1 MMTLTL
7 MKPRPIVLA
16 LMFLAGLGYLLG
28 APATNG
34 TGLVMDVAATV
45 AVFALYLLLF
55 VPLQIDKGV
64 SEWLKNI
71 SALALLVLITAAFFR
86 WAAADWGRLGHLFF
100 NVEVM
105 SRPGVM
111 MRMLSGLWI
120 AVQVFLFSLVLA
132 TLLGMFMAIVRSIVN
147 DKLLNFF
154 IDVYVDVFRAVP
166 PIVLLLVTYSA
177 LPYSGIVLSPFA
189 TGVVALT
196 LIEGAYLTEVF
207 RSGIE
212 AINRNQVLSA
222 RSIGLSAWK
231 AMRLV
236 VLPQSVRII
245 LPDYSNRLIGLMKRT
260 AETSVIAIAE
270 ILKVAQDL
278 QSQFVNATPL
288 IVGALLYMV
297 VLFPMTRIVSR
308 LEKARPRN

>member
-1 MMTLTL
+1 MTHALI
-7 MKPRPIVLA
+7 KPRPIPLV
-16 LMFLAGLGYLLG
+16 LMFFVGLGYLLA
-28 APATNG
+28 APATTG
-34 TGLVMDVAATV
+34 TDVVMDVAMTV
-45 AVFALYLLLF
+45 TVFVLFLFLF
-55 VPLQIDKGV
+55 VPMQIDKGI
-64 SEWLKNI
+64 SDWLKNI
-71 SALALLVLITAAFFR
+71 SALALLVLMIVTFFR
-86 WAAADWGRLGHLFF
+86 WADADWGRLHYLFF

-132 TLLGMFMAIVRSIVN
+132 TLLGMFMAIVRSIVR
-147 DKLLNFF
+147 DALLNFF
-154 IDVYVDVFRAVP
+154 IDMYVDVFRSIP

-196 LIEGAYLTEVF
+196 LIEAAYLTEVF

-222 RSIGLSAWK
+222 RSIGLSAWQ

-236 VLPQSVRII
+236 VLPQSVRIV

-270 ILKVAQDL
+270 ILKVSQDL
-278 QSQFVNATPL
+278 QSQFVNATPMV
-288 IVGALLYMV
+288 VGALLYLV

-308 LEKARPRN
+308 LEKTRPRT

>member
-1 MMTLTL
+1 MTYSLT
-7 MKPRPIVLA
+7 KSRPIPLA
-16 LMFLAGLGYLLG
+16 LMFLVGLVYLLA
-28 APATNG
+28 APATAG
-34 TGLVMDVAATV
+34 AGVVFDVLATV
-45 AVFALYLLLF
+45 TVFALFLFLF
-55 VPLQIDKGV
+55 VPVQMDNGVPLWLQ
-64 SEWLKNI
+64 NI
-71 SALALLVLITAAFFR
+71 SALALLVLLTAAFFR
-86 WAAADWGRLGHLFF
+86 WADGDWGRLGYLFF

-105 SRPGVM
+105 SRPGAM
-111 MRMLSGLWI
+111 SRMLSGLWI
-120 AVQVFLFSLVLA
+120 AIQVFLFSLVLA

-147 DKLLNFF
+147 EALLNFF
-154 IDVYVDVFRAVP
+154 IDRYVDIFRAVP

-196 LIEGAYLTEVF
+196 LIEAAYLTEVF

-212 AINRNQVLSA
+212 AIHRNQVQSA
-222 RSIGLSAWK
+222 RSIGLTAWQ

-236 VLPQSVRII
+236 VLPQSVRIV
-245 LPDYSNRLIGLMKRT
+245 LPDYSNRMIGLMKRT

-288 IVGALLYMV
+288 VVGALLYMV

-308 LEKARPRN
+308 IEKSRSRT

>member
-1 MMTLTL
+1 MTHALI
-7 MKPRPIVLA
+7 KPRPIPLV
-16 LMFLAGLGYLLG
+16 LMFFASLGYLLA
-28 APATNG
+28 APATTG
-34 TGLVMDVAATV
+34 TDVVMDVVMTV
-45 AVFALYLLLF
+45 TVFVLFLFLF
-55 VPLQIDKGV
+55 VPMQIDKGI
-64 SEWLKNI
+64 SDWLKNI
-71 SALALLVLITAAFFR
+71 SALALLVLMIVTFFR
-86 WAAADWGRLGHLFF
+86 WADADWGRLRYLFF

-132 TLLGMFMAIVRSIVN
+132 TLLGMFMAIVRSIVR
-147 DKLLNFF
+147 DALLNFF
-154 IDVYVDVFRAVP
+154 IDMYVDVFRSIP

-177 LPYSGIVLSPFA
+177 LPYSGIILSPFA

-196 LIEGAYLTEVF
+196 LIEAAYLTEVF

-222 RSIGLSAWK
+222 RSIGLSAWQ

-236 VLPQSVRII
+236 VLPQSVRIV

-270 ILKVAQDL
+270 ILKVSQDL
-278 QSQFVNATPL
+278 QSQFVNATPMV
-288 IVGALLYMV
+288 VGALLYLV

-308 LEKARPRN
+308 LEKTRPRT

>member
-1 MMTLTL
+1 MMRVLI
-7 MKPRPIVLA
+7 KAGPIPLVLIFFA
-16 LMFLAGLGYLLG
+16 SLGYLLA
-28 APATNG
+28 APATIG
-34 TGLVMDVAATV
+34 VAFDIAATG
-45 AVFALYLLLF
+45 AVFAIFLF
-55 VPLQIDKGV
+55 LFIPLQMDKGAPL
-64 SEWLKNI
+64 WMKTI
-71 SALALLVLITAAFFR
+71 SALALLVLVAAAFFR
-86 WAAADWGRLGHLFF
+86 WADADWGRIGYLFF

-105 SRPGVM
+105 SRPGAMV
-111 MRMLSGLWI
+111 RMLSGLWI

-132 TLLGMFMAIVRSIVN
+132 TLLGMFMAIVRSILN
-147 DKLLNFF
+147 DALLNFF
-154 IDVYVDVFRAVP
+154 IDTYVDVFRAVP
-166 PIVLLLVTYSA
+166 PIVMLLVTYSA

-189 TGVVALT
+189 TGVVVLT

-207 RSGIE
+207 RAGIE
-212 AINRNQVLSA
+212 AIHRNQVISA
-222 RSIGLSAWK
+222 RSIGLTAWQ

-236 VLPQSVRII
+236 VLPQSVRIV

-278 QSQFVNATPL
+278 QSQYVNATPL

-308 LEKARPRN
+308 LEKKRPRT

>member
-1 MMTLTL
+1 MMRAWT
-7 MKPRPIVLA
+7 KARPIPLA
-16 LMFLAGLGYLLG
+16 LAFLAGLGYLLA
-28 APATNG
+28 APDTSGVGVAF
-34 TGLVMDVAATV
+34 DVAGTV
-45 AVFALYLLLF
+45 AVFALFLVLF
-55 VPLQIDKGV
+55 VPAQIDKG
-64 SEWLKNI
+64 SPPWLRTV
-71 SALALLVLITAAFFR
+71 SALALLVLAAATFFR
-86 WAAADWGRLGHLFF
+86 WADAEWGRLGYYFF

-105 SRPGVM
+105 SRPGAM

-120 AVQVFLFSLVLA
+120 AVQVFLYSLVLA
-132 TLLGMFMAIVRSIVN
+132 TLLGMFMAVVRSIVN
-147 DKLLNFF
+147 DALLNRF
-154 IDVYVDVFRAVP
+154 IDAYVDVFRAVP

-207 RSGIE
+207 RAGIE
-212 AINRNQVLSA
+212 AIHRNQVLSA
-222 RSIGLSAWK
+222 RSIGLNAWQ

-236 VLPQSVRII
+236 VLPQSVRIV

-288 IVGALLYMV
+288 IIGALLYMV
-297 VLFPMTRIVSR
+297 VLLPMTLIASR
-308 LEKARPRN
+308 LEKTRPRT

>member
-1 MMTLTL
+1 MMQILAQ
-7 MKPRPIVLA
+7 PRPVALA
-16 LMFLAGLGYLLG
+16 AIFIAGLGYLLAG
-28 APATNG
+28 PG
-34 TGLVMDVAATV
+34 TTGIGVYLDVAGTV
-45 AVFALYLLLF
+45 AVFVLFLLTF
-55 VPLQIDKGV
+55 TPIQIDKRA
-64 SEWLKNI
+64 SDWLKNL
-71 SALALLVLITAAFFR
+71 SALALFVLLGAAFFR
-86 WAAADWGRLGHLFF
+86 WADADWGRLGHLFF
-100 NVEVM
+100 NFEVM

-111 MRMLSGLWI
+111 LRMLSGLWI
-120 AVQVFLFSLVLA
+120 AIQVFLFSLVLA
-132 TLLGMFMAIVRSIVN
+132 TLLGLFMAVVRSIVN
-147 DKLLNFF
+147 DAFLNFF
-154 IDVYVDVFRAVP
+154 IDAYVDVFRAVP

-189 TGVVALT
+189 TGVVVLT
-196 LIEGAYLTEVF
+196 LVEAAYLTEVF

-222 RSIGLSAWK
+222 RSIGLNAWQ

-236 VLPQSVRII
+236 VLPQSVRIV
-245 LPDYSNRLIGLMKRT
+245 LPDYSNRLIGLLKRT
-260 AETSVIAIAE
+260 AECSVIAIAE

-308 LEKARPRN
+308 IERSRLRS

>member
-1 MMTLTL
+1 MTRTL
-7 MKPRPIVLA
+7 MTPRPIPLA
-16 LMFLAGLGYLLG
+16 LMFLIGLGYLLA
-28 APATNG
+28 APSTNG
-34 TGLVMDVAATV
+34 VGIVIDVATTV
-45 AVFALYLLLF
+45 AIFVLFLLLF
-55 VPLQIDKGV
+55 IPVQIDKGIP
-64 SEWLKNI
+64 EWLQNI
-71 SALALLVLITAAFFR
+71 SALALLVLMAAAFFR
-86 WAAADWGRLGHLFF
+86 WADADWGRLGYLFF

-120 AVQVFLFSLVLA
+120 AVQVFLLSLVLA
-132 TLLGMFMAIVRSIVN
+132 TLLGMFMAVVRSIVN

-154 IDVYVDVFRAVP
+154 IDVYVDVFRAIP

-196 LIEGAYLTEVF
+196 LIEAAYLTEVF

-222 RSIGLSAWK
+222 RSIGLSAWQ

-236 VLPQSVRII
+236 VLPQSVRIV

-288 IVGALLYMV
+288 IIGALLYMV
-297 VLFPMTRIVSR
+297 VLLPMTRIVSR
-308 LEKARPRN
+308 LEKMRPRT

>member
-1 MMTLTL
+1 MSRTV
-7 MKPRPIVLA
+7 PVPLA
-16 LMFLAGLGYLLG
+16 LIFLAGLGYLLAVPVTDG
-28 APATNG
+28 AGAIFDLVATI
-34 TGLVMDVAATV
+34 
-45 AVFALYLLLF
+45 AVLILYIRLF
-55 VPLQIDKGV
+55 IPVQMNKSAPLWVQNV
-64 SEWLKNI
+64 
-71 SALALLVLITAAFFR
+71 SALALLVLLAAAFFR
-86 WAAADWGRLGHLFF
+86 WADGDWGRLGYLFF

-105 SRPGVM
+105 SRPGAM
-111 MRMLSGLWI
+111 LRILSGLWI

-132 TLLGMFMAIVRSIVN
+132 TLLGMFLAVVRSIVN
-147 DKLLNFF
+147 DALLNFF
-154 IDVYVDVFRAVP
+154 IDRYVDVFRAIP

-196 LIEGAYLTEVF
+196 LIEAAYLTEVF

-212 AINRNQVLSA
+212 AIHRNQVQSA
-222 RSIGLSAWK
+222 RSIGLTAWQ

-236 VLPQSVRII
+236 VLPQSVRIV
-245 LPDYSNRLIGLMKRT
+245 LPDYSNRLVGLMKRT

-288 IVGALLYMV
+288 VVGALLYMV
-297 VLFPMTRIVSR
+297 VLFPMVRIVSR
-308 LEKARPRN
+308 IERTRKRT

>member
-1 MMTLTL
+1 MTHALI
-7 MKPRPIVLA
+7 KPRPIPLV
-16 LMFLAGLGYLLG
+16 LMFFAGLGYLLA
-28 APATNG
+28 APATTG
-34 TGLVMDVAATV
+34 TGVVMDVAMTV
-45 AVFALYLLLF
+45 TVFVLFLFLF
-55 VPLQIDKGV
+55 VPMQIDKGI
-64 SEWLKNI
+64 SDWLKNI
-71 SALALLVLITAAFFR
+71 SALALLVLMIVTFFR
-86 WAAADWGRLGHLFF
+86 WANADWGRLHYLFF

-132 TLLGMFMAIVRSIVN
+132 TLLGMFMAIVRSIVR
-147 DKLLNFF
+147 DALLNFF
-154 IDVYVDVFRAVP
+154 IDMYVDVFRSIP

-196 LIEGAYLTEVF
+196 LIEAAYLTEVF

-222 RSIGLSAWK
+222 RSIGLSAWQ

-236 VLPQSVRII
+236 VLPQSVRIV

-270 ILKVAQDL
+270 ILKVSQDL
-278 QSQFVNATPL
+278 QSQFVNATPMV
-288 IVGALLYMV
+288 VGALLYLV

-308 LEKARPRN
+308 LEKTRPRT

>member
-1 MMTLTL
+1 MTHALI
-7 MKPRPIVLA
+7 KPRPIPLV
-16 LMFLAGLGYLLG
+16 LMFFASLGYLLA
-28 APATNG
+28 APATTG
-34 TGLVMDVAATV
+34 TGVVMDVVMTV
-45 AVFALYLLLF
+45 TVFVLFLFLF
-55 VPLQIDKGV
+55 VPMQIDKGI
-64 SEWLKNI
+64 SDWLKNI
-71 SALALLVLITAAFFR
+71 SALALLVLMIVTFFR
-86 WAAADWGRLGHLFF
+86 WADADWGRLRYLFF

-132 TLLGMFMAIVRSIVN
+132 TLLGMFMAIVRSIVR
-147 DKLLNFF
+147 DALLNFF
-154 IDVYVDVFRAVP
+154 IDMYVDVFRSIP

-196 LIEGAYLTEVF
+196 LIEAAYLTEVF

-222 RSIGLSAWK
+222 RSIGLSAWQ

-236 VLPQSVRII
+236 VLPQSVRIV

-270 ILKVAQDL
+270 ILKVSQDL
-278 QSQFVNATPL
+278 QSQFVNATPMV
-288 IVGALLYMV
+288 VGALLYLV

-308 LEKARPRN
+308 LEKTRPRT

>member
-1 MMTLTL
+1 MTHALI
-7 MKPRPIVLA
+7 KPRPIPLVLI
-16 LMFLAGLGYLLG
+16 FFAGLGYLLA
-28 APATNG
+28 APATTG
-34 TGLVMDVAATV
+34 TGVVMDVVMTV
-45 AVFALYLLLF
+45 TVFVLFLFLF
-55 VPLQIDKGV
+55 VPMQIDKGI
-64 SEWLKNI
+64 SDWLKNI
-71 SALALLVLITAAFFR
+71 SALALLVLMIVTFFR
-86 WAAADWGRLGHLFF
+86 WADADWGRLRYLFF

-132 TLLGMFMAIVRSIVN
+132 TLLGMFMAIVRSIVR
-147 DKLLNFF
+147 DALLNFF
-154 IDVYVDVFRAVP
+154 IDMYVDVFRSIP

-177 LPYSGIVLSPFA
+177 LPYSGIILSPFA

-196 LIEGAYLTEVF
+196 LIEAAYLTEVF

-222 RSIGLSAWK
+222 RSIGLSAWQ

-236 VLPQSVRII
+236 VLPQSVRIV

-270 ILKVAQDL
+270 ILKVSQDL
-278 QSQFVNATPL
+278 QSQFVNATPMV
-288 IVGALLYMV
+288 VGALLYLV

-308 LEKARPRN
+308 LEKTRPRT

>member
-1 MMTLTL
+1 MRQELI
-7 MKPRPIVLA
+7 KSRPIPLI
-16 LMFLAGLGYLLG
+16 LMFLVGLGYLLA
-28 APATNG
+28 APATSG
-34 TGLVMDVAATV
+34 IGIAFDITATV
-45 AVFALYLLLF
+45 AVFVAFLFLF
-55 VPLQIDKGV
+55 VPVQIDKGAPL
-64 SEWLKNI
+64 WLQNL
-71 SALALLVLITAAFFR
+71 SALALLVLATAAFFR
-86 WAAADWGRLGHLFF
+86 WADGDWGRLGYLFF

-105 SRPGVM
+105 SRPGAM
-111 MRMLSGLWI
+111 ARMLSGLWI
-120 AVQVFLFSLVLA
+120 AVQVFLFSLVLS
-132 TLLGMFMAIVRSIVN
+132 TLLGMFMAVVRSIVN
-147 DKLLNFF
+147 DALLNFF
-154 IDVYVDVFRAVP
+154 IDAYVDVFRAVP

-212 AINRNQVLSA
+212 AIHRNQVLSA
-222 RSIGLSAWK
+222 RSIGLTAWQ

-236 VLPQSVRII
+236 VLPQSVRIV

-288 IVGALLYMV
+288 VVGALLYMV
-297 VLFPMTRIVSR
+297 VLFPMTRFVSR
-308 LEKARPRN
+308 LEKSRPRQ

>member
-1 MMTLTL
+1 MTHTL
-7 MKPRPIVLA
+7 IKPRPIPLA
-16 LMFLAGLGYLLG
+16 LMFLAGLGYLLA
-28 APATNG
+28 APATTG
-34 TGLVMDVAATV
+34 TGVVMDVATTV
-45 AVFALYLLLF
+45 AVFALFFFLF
-55 VPLQIDKGV
+55 VSVQIDKGI
-64 SEWLKNI
+64 SDWLKNI
-71 SALALLVLITAAFFR
+71 SALALLVLMMAAFFR
-86 WAAADWGRLGHLFF
+86 WADADWGRLRHLFF

-132 TLLGMFMAIVRSIVN
+132 TLLGMFMAIVRSIVK
-147 DKLLNFF
+147 DALLNFF
-154 IDVYVDVFRAVP
+154 IDVYVDMFRAVP

-196 LIEGAYLTEVF
+196 LIEAAYLTEVF

-222 RSIGLSAWK
+222 RSIGLSAWQ

-236 VLPQSVRII
+236 VLPQSVRIV

-278 QSQFVNATPL
+278 QSQFVNATPMV
-288 IVGALLYMV
+288 VGALLYLV

-308 LEKARPRN
+308 LEKTRPRT

>member
-1 MMTLTL
+1 MTRALT
-7 MKPRPIVLA
+7 KPRPMPLA
-16 LMFLAGLGYLLG
+16 LLFLAGLGYLLA
-28 APATNG
+28 APVTTG
-34 TGLVMDVAATV
+34 TGILMDVSATV
-45 AVFALYLLLF
+45 TVFVLFLVLF
-55 VPLQIDKGV
+55 VPLQIDKGIPD
-64 SEWLKNI
+64 WLKNI
-71 SALALLVLITAAFFR
+71 SALALLVLMAATFFR
-86 WAAADWGRLGHLFF
+86 WADADWGRLGYFFF

-132 TLLGMFMAIVRSIVN
+132 TLLGIFMAIVRSIVN
-147 DKLLNFF
+147 DALLNFF
-154 IDVYVDVFRAVP
+154 IDTYVDVFRAVP
-166 PIVLLLVTYSA
+166 PIVMLLVTYSA

-189 TGVVALT
+189 TGVVVLT

-222 RSIGLSAWK
+222 RSIGLSAWQ

-236 VLPQSVRII
+236 VLPQSVRIV

-297 VLFPMTRIVSR
+297 VLFPLTRIVSR
-308 LEKARPRN
+308 LEKSRPRT

>member
-1 MMTLTL
+1 MMRALTHSG
-7 MKPRPIVLA
+7 PIPLA
-16 LMFLAGLGYLLG
+16 LTFLAGLGYLLA
-28 APATNG
+28 APET
-34 TGLVMDVAATV
+34 TGIGVTFDIVATV
-45 AVFALYLLLF
+45 AIFAVYILLF
-55 VPLQIDKGV
+55 IPVQNDKSAPLWVQN
-64 SEWLKNI
+64 L
-71 SALALLVLITAAFFR
+71 SALALIVLAAAAFFR
-86 WAAADWGRLGHLFF
+86 WADADWDRIGYLFF

-105 SRPGVM
+105 SRPGAM

-120 AVQVFLFSLVLA
+120 AVQVFLFSLILA
-132 TLLGMFMAIVRSIVN
+132 TLLGLFMAVVRSILN
-147 DKLLNFF
+147 DALLNFF
-154 IDVYVDVFRAVP
+154 IDAYVDVFRAIP

-207 RSGIE
+207 RAGIE
-212 AINRNQVLSA
+212 AIRRNQVLSA
-222 RSIGLSAWK
+222 RSIGLSAWQ

-236 VLPQSVRII
+236 VLPQSVRIV

-278 QSQFVNATPL
+278 QSQYVNATPL
-288 IVGALLYMV
+288 IVGAMLYMV

-308 LEKARPRN
+308 LEKTRQRT

>member
-1 MMTLTL
+1 MTHALI
-7 MKPRPIVLA
+7 KPRPIPLVLI
-16 LMFLAGLGYLLG
+16 FFAGLGYLLA
-28 APATNG
+28 APATTG
-34 TGLVMDVAATV
+34 TDVVMDVVMTV
-45 AVFALYLLLF
+45 TVFVLFLFLF
-55 VPLQIDKGV
+55 VPMQIDKGI
-64 SEWLKNI
+64 SDWLKNI
-71 SALALLVLITAAFFR
+71 SALALLVLMIVTFFR
-86 WAAADWGRLGHLFF
+86 WADADWGRLHYLFF

-132 TLLGMFMAIVRSIVN
+132 TLLGMFMAIVRSIVR
-147 DKLLNFF
+147 DALLNFF
-154 IDVYVDVFRAVP
+154 IDMYVDVFRSIP

-177 LPYSGIVLSPFA
+177 LPYSGIILSPFA

-196 LIEGAYLTEVF
+196 LIEAAYLTEVF

-222 RSIGLSAWK
+222 RSIGLNAWQ

-236 VLPQSVRII
+236 VLPQSVRIV

-270 ILKVAQDL
+270 ILKVSQDL
-278 QSQFVNATPL
+278 QSQFVNATPMV
-288 IVGALLYMV
+288 VGALLYLV

-308 LEKARPRN
+308 LEKTRPRT

>member
-1 MMTLTL
+1 MRNALTAA
-7 MKPRPIVLA
+7 RPIPLA
-16 LMFLAGLGYLLG
+16 IAFLAGLGYLLFAPEAAGIFVAFDITATVGVFVLFLCLFIPVQIDRG
-28 APATNG
+28 AP
-34 TGLVMDVAATV
+34 L
-45 AVFALYLLLF
+45 
-55 VPLQIDKGV
+55 
-64 SEWLKNI
+64 WLKNI
-71 SALALLVLITAAFFR
+71 SALALLVLAVATFFR
-86 WAAADWGRLGHLFF
+86 WADGDWGRLGYLFF

-105 SRPGVM
+105 SRPGAIA
-111 MRMLSGLWI
+111 RMLTGLWI
-120 AVQVFLFSLVLA
+120 AVQVFLFSLVLS
-132 TLLGMFMAIVRSIVN
+132 TLLGIFMAVVRSIVN
-147 DKLLNFF
+147 DSLLNFF
-154 IDVYVDVFRAVP
+154 IDAYVDVFRAVP

-212 AINRNQVLSA
+212 AIHRNQVLSA
-222 RSIGLSAWK
+222 RSIGLTAWQ

-236 VLPQSVRII
+236 VLPQSVRIV

-288 IVGALLYMV
+288 VFGALLYMV
-297 VLFPMTRIVSR
+297 VLFPMTRFVSR
-308 LEKARPRN
+308 IEKSRPRH

>member
-1 MMTLTL
+1 MTHALT
-7 MKPRPIVLA
+7 KTRPIPLA
-16 LMFLAGLGYLLG
+16 LVFFAGLAYLLTT
-28 APATNG
+28 PATAG
-34 TGLVMDVAATV
+34 IVVALDVAATV
-45 AVFALYLLLF
+45 AVFALFLTLF
-55 VPLQIDKGV
+55 VPLQIDKGA
-64 SEWLKNI
+64 SLWLQNI
-71 SALALLVLITAAFFR
+71 SALALLVLVAATFYR
-86 WAAADWGRLGHLFF
+86 WVDGEWGRLGYLFF

-105 SRPGVM
+105 SRPGAM
-111 MRMLSGLWI
+111 ERMLSGLWI

-132 TLLGMFMAIVRSIVN
+132 TALGMFMAVVRSIVN
-147 DKLLNFF
+147 DALLNVL

-196 LIEGAYLTEVF
+196 LIEAAYLTEVF

-212 AINRNQVLSA
+212 AIHRNQVLSA
-222 RSIGLSAWK
+222 RSIGLSAWQ
-231 AMRLV
+231 AMMLV
-236 VLPQSVRII
+236 VVPQSVRIV

-288 IVGALLYMV
+288 VVGALLYMV

-308 LEKARPRN
+308 VEKTRPRS

>member
-1 MMTLTL
+1 MTHML
-7 MKPRPIVLA
+7 MKPRLMPLA
-16 LMFLAGLGYLLG
+16 VMFLAGLAYLLA
-28 APATNG
+28 APAT
-34 TGLVMDVAATV
+34 TGIGFVVDVAMTL
-45 AVFALYLLLF
+45 AVFALFLLLF
-55 VPLQIDKGV
+55 VPVQIEKGIPD
-64 SEWLKNI
+64 WLKNI
-71 SALALLVLITAAFFR
+71 SALALIVLMMAAFFR
-86 WAAADWGRLGHLFF
+86 WVDADWGRLRYLFF

-132 TLLGMFMAIVRSIVN
+132 TLLGMFMAVVRSIVN
-147 DKLLNFF
+147 DALLNFF
-154 IDVYVDVFRAVP
+154 IDVYVDVFRAIP

-196 LIEGAYLTEVF
+196 LIEAAYLTEVF

-222 RSIGLSAWK
+222 RSIGLSAWQ

-236 VLPQSVRII
+236 VLPQSVRIV

-278 QSQFVNATPL
+278 QSQFVNATPM

-308 LEKARPRN
+308 LEKTRPRT

>member
-1 MMTLTL
+1 MTHALI
-7 MKPRPIVLA
+7 KPRPIPLVLI
-16 LMFLAGLGYLLG
+16 FFAGLGYLLA
-28 APATNG
+28 APATTG
-34 TGLVMDVAATV
+34 TDVVMDVVMTV
-45 AVFALYLLLF
+45 TVFVLFLFLF
-55 VPLQIDKGV
+55 VPMQIDKGI
-64 SEWLKNI
+64 SDWLKNI
-71 SALALLVLITAAFFR
+71 SALALLVLMIVTFFR
-86 WAAADWGRLGHLFF
+86 WADADWGRLRYLFF

-132 TLLGMFMAIVRSIVN
+132 TLLGMFMAIVRSIVR
-147 DKLLNFF
+147 DALLNFF
-154 IDVYVDVFRAVP
+154 IDMYVDVFRSIP

-177 LPYSGIVLSPFA
+177 LPYSGIILSPFA

-196 LIEGAYLTEVF
+196 LIEAAYLTEVF

-222 RSIGLSAWK
+222 RSIGLSAWQ

-236 VLPQSVRII
+236 VLPQSVRIV

-270 ILKVAQDL
+270 ILKVSQDL
-278 QSQFVNATPL
+278 QSQFVNATPMV
-288 IVGALLYMV
+288 VGALLYLV

-308 LEKARPRN
+308 LEKTRPRT

>member
-1 MMTLTL
+1 MTHALI
-7 MKPRPIVLA
+7 KPRPIPLV
-16 LMFLAGLGYLLG
+16 LMFLAGLGYLLA
-28 APATNG
+28 APATTG
-34 TGLVMDVAATV
+34 TGVVMDIAMTG
-45 AVFALYLLLF
+45 AVFVLFLFLF
-55 VPLQIDKGV
+55 VPVQIDKGI
-64 SEWLKNI
+64 SDWLKNI
-71 SALALLVLITAAFFR
+71 SALALLLLMIVTFFR
-86 WAAADWGRLGHLFF
+86 WADADWGRLRYLFF

-132 TLLGMFMAIVRSIVN
+132 TLLGMFMAIVRSIVK
-147 DKLLNFF
+147 DALLNFF
-154 IDVYVDVFRAVP
+154 IDVYVDVFRSIP

-196 LIEGAYLTEVF
+196 LIEAAYLTEVF

-222 RSIGLSAWK
+222 RSIGLSAWQ

-236 VLPQSVRII
+236 VLPQSVRIV

-270 ILKVAQDL
+270 ILKVSQDL
-278 QSQFVNATPL
+278 QSQFVNATPMV
-288 IVGALLYMV
+288 VGALLYLV

-308 LEKARPRN
+308 LEKTRPRT

>member
-1 MMTLTL
+1 MTHALI
-7 MKPRPIVLA
+7 KPRPIPLV
-16 LMFLAGLGYLLG
+16 LMFFAGLGYLLA
-28 APATNG
+28 APATTG
-34 TGLVMDVAATV
+34 TGVVMDVAMTV
-45 AVFALYLLLF
+45 TVFVLFLFLF
-55 VPLQIDKGV
+55 VPMQIDKGI
-64 SEWLKNI
+64 SDWLKNI
-71 SALALLVLITAAFFR
+71 SALALLVLMIVTFFR
-86 WAAADWGRLGHLFF
+86 WADADWGRLHYLFF

-132 TLLGMFMAIVRSIVN
+132 TLLGMFMAIVRSIVR
-147 DKLLNFF
+147 DALLNFF
-154 IDVYVDVFRAVP
+154 IDMYVDVFRSIP

-196 LIEGAYLTEVF
+196 LIEAAYLTEVF

-212 AINRNQVLSA
+212 ASNRNQVLSA
-222 RSIGLSAWK
+222 RSIGLSAWQ

-236 VLPQSVRII
+236 VLPQSVRIV

-270 ILKVAQDL
+270 ILKVSQDL
-278 QSQFVNATPL
+278 QSQFVNATPMV
-288 IVGALLYMV
+288 VGALLYLV

-308 LEKARPRN
+308 LEKTRPRT

>member
-1 MMTLTL
+1 MTRALT
-7 MKPRPIVLA
+7 KPRPMPLA
-16 LMFLAGLGYLLG
+16 LLFLAGLGYLLA
-28 APATNG
+28 APVTTG
-34 TGLVMDVAATV
+34 TGILMDVSATV
-45 AVFALYLLLF
+45 TVFVLFLVLF

-64 SEWLKNI
+64 PDWLKNI
-71 SALALLVLITAAFFR
+71 SALALLVLMAATFFR
-86 WAAADWGRLGHLFF
+86 WADADWGRLGYFFF

-132 TLLGMFMAIVRSIVN
+132 TLLGIFMAIVRSIVN
-147 DKLLNFF
+147 DALLNFF
-154 IDVYVDVFRAVP
+154 IDTYVDVFRAVP
-166 PIVLLLVTYSA
+166 PIVMLLVTYSA

-189 TGVVALT
+189 TGVVVLT

-222 RSIGLSAWK
+222 RSIGLSAWQ

-236 VLPQSVRII
+236 VLPQSVRIV

-297 VLFPMTRIVSR
+297 VLFPLTRIVSR
-308 LEKARPRN
+308 LEKSRPRT

>member
-1 MMTLTL
+1 MTHALI
-7 MKPRPIVLA
+7 KPRPIPLVLI
-16 LMFLAGLGYLLG
+16 FFAGLGYLLA
-28 APATNG
+28 APATTG
-34 TGLVMDVAATV
+34 TGVVMDVVMTV
-45 AVFALYLLLF
+45 TVFVLFLFLF
-55 VPLQIDKGV
+55 VPMQIDKGI
-64 SEWLKNI
+64 SDWLKNI
-71 SALALLVLITAAFFR
+71 SALALLVLMIVTFFR
-86 WAAADWGRLGHLFF
+86 WADADWGRLRYLFF

-132 TLLGMFMAIVRSIVN
+132 TLLGMFMAIVRSIVR
-147 DKLLNFF
+147 DALLNFF
-154 IDVYVDVFRAVP
+154 IDMYVDVFRSIP

-177 LPYSGIVLSPFA
+177 LPYSGIILSPFA

-196 LIEGAYLTEVF
+196 LIEAAYLTEVF

-222 RSIGLSAWK
+222 RSIGLNAWQ

-236 VLPQSVRII
+236 VLPQSVRIV

-270 ILKVAQDL
+270 ILKVSQDL
-278 QSQFVNATPL
+278 QSQFVNATPMV
-288 IVGALLYMV
+288 VGALLYLV

-308 LEKARPRN
+308 LEKTRPRT

>member
-1 MMTLTL
+1 MTHALI
-7 MKPRPIVLA
+7 KPRPIPLV
-16 LMFLAGLGYLLG
+16 LMFFAGLGYLLA
-28 APATNG
+28 APATTG
-34 TGLVMDVAATV
+34 TGVVMDVAMTV
-45 AVFALYLLLF
+45 TVFVLFLFLF
-55 VPLQIDKGV
+55 VPMQIDKGI
-64 SEWLKNI
+64 SDWLKNI
-71 SALALLVLITAAFFR
+71 SALALLVLMIVTFFR
-86 WAAADWGRLGHLFF
+86 WADADWGRLHYLFF

-132 TLLGMFMAIVRSIVN
+132 TLLGMFMAIVRSIVR
-147 DKLLNFF
+147 DALLNFF
-154 IDVYVDVFRAVP
+154 IDMYVDVFRSIP

-196 LIEGAYLTEVF
+196 LIKAAYLTEVF

-222 RSIGLSAWK
+222 RSIGLSAWQ

-236 VLPQSVRII
+236 VLPQSVRIV

-270 ILKVAQDL
+270 ILKVSQDL
-278 QSQFVNATPL
+278 QSQFVNATPMV
-288 IVGALLYMV
+288 VGALLYLV

-308 LEKARPRN
+308 LEKTRPRT

>member
-1 MMTLTL
+1 MSAAISRTV
-7 MKPRPIVLA
+7 PVPLA
-16 LMFLAGLGYLLG
+16 LIFLAGLGYLLAVPVTDG
-28 APATNG
+28 AGAIFDLVATI
-34 TGLVMDVAATV
+34 
-45 AVFALYLLLF
+45 AVLILYIRLF
-55 VPLQIDKGV
+55 IPVQMNKSAPLWVQNV
-64 SEWLKNI
+64 
-71 SALALLVLITAAFFR
+71 SALALLVLLAAAFFR
-86 WAAADWGRLGHLFF
+86 WADGDWGRLGYLFF

-105 SRPGVM
+105 SRPGAM
-111 MRMLSGLWI
+111 LRILSGLWI

-132 TLLGMFMAIVRSIVN
+132 TLLGMFLAVVRSIVN
-147 DKLLNFF
+147 DALLNFF
-154 IDVYVDVFRAVP
+154 IDRYVDVFRAIP

-196 LIEGAYLTEVF
+196 LIEAAYLTEVF

-212 AINRNQVLSA
+212 AIHRNQVQSA
-222 RSIGLSAWK
+222 RSIGLTAWQ

-236 VLPQSVRII
+236 VLPQSVRIV
-245 LPDYSNRLIGLMKRT
+245 LPDYSNRLVGLMKRT

-288 IVGALLYMV
+288 VVGALLYMV
-297 VLFPMTRIVSR
+297 VLFPMVRIVSR
-308 LEKARPRN
+308 IERTRKRT

>member
-1 MMTLTL
+1 MTGTLTQ
-7 MKPRPIVLA
+7 PRPILLA
-16 LMFLAGLGYLLG
+16 LMFFAGLGYLL
-28 APATNG
+28 ASPVT
-34 TGLVMDVAATV
+34 TGVAIWMDVAATV
-45 AVFALYLLLF
+45 GVFVLFLLLF
-55 VPLQIDKGV
+55 VPLQIDRRAPD
-64 SEWLKNI
+64 WLKNL
-71 SALALLVLITAAFFR
+71 SALALFVLLAAAFFR
-86 WAAADWGRLGHLFF
+86 WANADWGRLGHLFF
-100 NVEVM
+100 NFEVM

-111 MRMLSGLWI
+111 LRMLGGLWI

-132 TLLGMFMAIVRSIVN
+132 TLLGIFMAVVRSIVN
-147 DKLLNFF
+147 DAFLNFF
-154 IDVYVDVFRAVP
+154 IDAYVDVFRAVP

-189 TGVVALT
+189 TGVVVLALV
-196 LIEGAYLTEVF
+196 EGAYLTEVF
-207 RSGIE
+207 RAGIE

-222 RSIGLSAWK
+222 RSIGLSAWQ

-236 VLPQSVRII
+236 VLPQSVRIV

-260 AETSVIAIAE
+260 AECSVIAIAE

-288 IVGALLYMV
+288 IVGALLYMA

-308 LEKARPRN
+308 IERSRPRN

>member
-1 MMTLTL
+1 MTHALI
-7 MKPRPIVLA
+7 KPRPIPLV
-16 LMFLAGLGYLLG
+16 LMFFAGLGYLLA
-28 APATNG
+28 APATTG
-34 TGLVMDVAATV
+34 TGVVMDVAMTV
-45 AVFALYLLLF
+45 TVFVLFLFLF
-55 VPLQIDKGV
+55 VPVQIDKGI
-64 SEWLKNI
+64 SDWLKNI
-71 SALALLVLITAAFFR
+71 SALALLLLMIVTFFR
-86 WAAADWGRLGHLFF
+86 WADADWGRLHYLFF

-132 TLLGMFMAIVRSIVN
+132 TLLGMFMAIVRSIVR
-147 DKLLNFF
+147 DALLNFF
-154 IDVYVDVFRAVP
+154 IDMYVDVFRSIP

-196 LIEGAYLTEVF
+196 LIEAAYLTEVF

-222 RSIGLSAWK
+222 RSIGLSAWQ

-236 VLPQSVRII
+236 VLPQSVRIV

-270 ILKVAQDL
+270 ILKVSQDL
-278 QSQFVNATPL
+278 QSQFVNATPMV
-288 IVGALLYMV
+288 VGALLYLV

-308 LEKARPRN
+308 LEKTRPRT

>member
-1 MMTLTL
+1 MMRGLT
-7 MKPRPIVLA
+7 KSGAIPLA
-16 LMFLAGLGYLLG
+16 LVFLAGLGYLLG
-28 APATNG
+28 APRQVG
-34 TGLVMDVAATV
+34 FGHGFDVIATV
-45 AVFALYLLLF
+45 AVFVLFLFLF
-55 VPLQIDKGV
+55 VPVQVDKRAPLWLQNV
-64 SEWLKNI
+64 
-71 SALALLVLITAAFFR
+71 SALALIVLMAAAFFR
-86 WAAADWGRLGHLFF
+86 WAEADWERLGYLFF
-100 NVEVM
+100 NIEVM
-105 SRPGVM
+105 SRPGAM
-111 MRMLSGLWI
+111 LRMLSGLWI
-120 AVQVFLFSLVLA
+120 AVQVFLFSLLFA
-132 TLLGMFMAIVRSIVN
+132 TLLGLFMAIVRSILN
-147 DKLLNFF
+147 DALLNFF

-196 LIEGAYLTEVF
+196 LIEAAYLTEVF

-212 AINRNQVLSA
+212 AIHRNQVLSA

-236 VLPQSVRII
+236 VLPQSVRIV

-308 LEKARPRN
+308 LEKTRPRS

>member
-1 MMTLTL
+1 MSAAMSRTV
-7 MKPRPIVLA
+7 PVPLA
-16 LMFLAGLGYLLG
+16 LIFLAGLGYLLAVPVTDG
-28 APATNG
+28 AGAIFDLVATI
-34 TGLVMDVAATV
+34 
-45 AVFALYLLLF
+45 AVLILYIRLF
-55 VPLQIDKGV
+55 IPVQMNKSAPLWVQNV
-64 SEWLKNI
+64 
-71 SALALLVLITAAFFR
+71 SALALLVLLAAAFFR
-86 WAAADWGRLGHLFF
+86 WADGDWGRLGYLFF

-105 SRPGVM
+105 SRPGAM
-111 MRMLSGLWI
+111 LRILSGLWI

-132 TLLGMFMAIVRSIVN
+132 TLLGMFLAVVRSIVN
-147 DKLLNFF
+147 DALLNFF
-154 IDVYVDVFRAVP
+154 IDRYVDVFRAIP

-196 LIEGAYLTEVF
+196 LIEAAYLTEVF

-212 AINRNQVLSA
+212 AIHRNQVQSA
-222 RSIGLSAWK
+222 RSIGLTAWQ

-236 VLPQSVRII
+236 VLPQSVRIV
-245 LPDYSNRLIGLMKRT
+245 LPDYSNRLVGLMKRT

-288 IVGALLYMV
+288 VVGALLYMV
-297 VLFPMTRIVSR
+297 VLFPMVRIVSR
-308 LEKARPRN
+308 IERTRKRT

>member
-1 MMTLTL
+1 MTHALI
-7 MKPRPIVLA
+7 KPRPIPLV
-16 LMFLAGLGYLLG
+16 LMFFAGLGYLLA
-28 APATNG
+28 APATTG
-34 TGLVMDVAATV
+34 TGVVMDVAMTV
-45 AVFALYLLLF
+45 TVFVLFLFLF
-55 VPLQIDKGV
+55 VPMQIDKGI
-64 SEWLKNI
+64 SDWLKNI
-71 SALALLVLITAAFFR
+71 SALALLVLMIVTFFR
-86 WAAADWGRLGHLFF
+86 WANADWGRLHYLFF

-132 TLLGMFMAIVRSIVN
+132 TLLGMFMAIVRSIVR
-147 DKLLNFF
+147 DALLNFF
-154 IDVYVDVFRAVP
+154 IDMYVDVFRSIP

-196 LIEGAYLTEVF
+196 LIEAAYLTEVF

-222 RSIGLSAWK
+222 RSIGLSAWQ

-236 VLPQSVRII
+236 VLPQSVRIV

-270 ILKVAQDL
+270 ILKVSQDL
-278 QSQFVNATPL
+278 QFQFVNATPMV
-288 IVGALLYMV
+288 VGALLYLV

-308 LEKARPRN
+308 LEKTRPRT

>member
-1 MMTLTL
+1 MMRALTHSG
-7 MKPRPIVLA
+7 PISLA
-16 LMFLAGLGYLLG
+16 LMFLVGLSYLLAAPETAGLGVTFDIVVTFG
-28 APATNG
+28 I
-34 TGLVMDVAATV
+34 
-45 AVFALYLLLF
+45 FALYILLF
-55 VPLQIDKGV
+55 IPVQNDKASPLWVQN
-64 SEWLKNI
+64 L
-71 SALALLVLITAAFFR
+71 SALALIVLAAAAFFR
-86 WAAADWGRLGHLFF
+86 WADADWDRIGYLFF

-105 SRPGVM
+105 SRPGAM

-132 TLLGMFMAIVRSIVN
+132 TLLGLFMAVVRSILN
-147 DKLLNFF
+147 DALLNFF
-154 IDVYVDVFRAVP
+154 IDAYVDVFRAIP

-212 AINRNQVLSA
+212 AIRRNQVLSA
-222 RSIGLSAWK
+222 RSIGLSAWQ

-236 VLPQSVRII
+236 VLPQSVRIV

-278 QSQFVNATPL
+278 QSQYVNATPL
-288 IVGALLYMV
+288 IVGAILYMV

-308 LEKARPRN
+308 LEKSRPRT

>member
-1 MMTLTL
+1 MMHGLT
-7 MKPRPIVLA
+7 KAGPIPLA
-16 LMFLAGLGYLLG
+16 LVFLAGLGYFLG
-28 APATNG
+28 APEAVGFGVAT
-34 TGLVMDVAATV
+34 DVATTV
-45 AVFALYLLLF
+45 GVFVLFLFLF
-55 VPLQIDKGV
+55 VPVQLDKRAPLWLQTV
-64 SEWLKNI
+64 
-71 SALALLVLITAAFFR
+71 SALALLVLMAAAFFR
-86 WAAADWGRLGHLFF
+86 WADADWGRIGYLFF
-100 NVEVM
+100 NIEVM
-105 SRPGVM
+105 SRPGAM
-111 MRMLSGLWI
+111 LRMLSGLWI
-120 AVQVFLFSLVLA
+120 AVQVFLFSLVFA
-132 TLLGMFMAIVRSIVN
+132 TLLGLFMAIVRSILN
-147 DKLLNFF
+147 DALLNFF
-154 IDVYVDVFRAVP
+154 IDAYVDVFRAVP

-196 LIEGAYLTEVF
+196 LIEAAYLTEVF

-212 AINRNQVLSA
+212 AIHRNQVLSA
-222 RSIGLSAWK
+222 RSIGLSAWQ

-236 VLPQSVRII
+236 VLPQSVRIV

-308 LEKARPRN
+308 LEKTRPRS

>member
-1 MMTLTL
+1 MIRA
-7 MKPRPIVLA
+7 RPIPFAVA
-16 LMFLAGLGYLLG
+16 FLAGVAYLILAPSTAG
-28 APATNG
+28 ATRTLDAVGTIATF
-34 TGLVMDVAATV
+34 
-45 AVFALYLLLF
+45 AVFLALF
-55 VPLQIDKGV
+55 VPTQIDRRV
-64 SEWLKNI
+64 PIWLRTV
-71 SALALLVLITAAFFR
+71 SALALLLLAAAAFYR
-86 WAAADWGRLGHLFF
+86 WSDADWSRLGYYFF

-105 SRPGVM
+105 RREGAM
-111 MRMLSGLWI
+111 LRMLRGLWI
-120 AVQVFLFSLVLA
+120 ALQVFGYSLALS
-132 TLLGMFMAIVRSIVN
+132 TLLGLFLAVVRSIV
-147 DKLLNFF
+147 DDALLNRF

-207 RSGIE
+207 RAGIE
-212 AINRNQVLSA
+212 AIHRNQVLSA
-222 RSIGLSAWK
+222 RSIGLTAWQ

-236 VLPQSVRII
+236 VLPQSVRIV

-297 VLFPMTRIVSR
+297 VLFPMTRIASR
-308 LEKARPRN
+308 LERSRPKT

>member
-1 MMTLTL
+1 MNGALT
-7 MKPRPIVLA
+7 KARPIPLA
-16 LMFLAGLGYLLG
+16 LMFLVGVGYLVA
-28 APATNG
+28 APATSG
-34 TGLVMDVAATV
+34 IFVAIDVAATA
-45 AVFALYLLLF
+45 AVFVLF
-55 VPLQIDKGV
+55 LFLFIPVQADKGAPL
-64 SEWLKNI
+64 WLQNV
-71 SALALLVLITAAFFR
+71 SALALLLLVAAAFFR
-86 WAAADWGRLGHLFF
+86 WADADWGRLGYLFF
-100 NVEVM
+100 NFEVM

-132 TLLGMFMAIVRSIVN
+132 TLLGMFMAVVRSIVN
-147 DKLLNFF
+147 DALLNFF
-154 IDVYVDVFRAVP
+154 IDVYVDVFRAIP

-196 LIEGAYLTEVF
+196 LVEAAYLTEVF
-207 RSGIE
+207 RAGIE
-212 AINRNQVLSA
+212 AIHRNQVLSA
-222 RSIGLSAWK
+222 RSIGLTAWQ

-236 VLPQSVRII
+236 VLPQSVRIV

-308 LEKARPRN
+308 VEKTRPRT

>member
-1 MMTLTL
+1 MTHALI
-7 MKPRPIVLA
+7 KPRPIPLV
-16 LMFLAGLGYLLG
+16 LMFFAGLGYLLA
-28 APATNG
+28 APATTG
-34 TGLVMDVAATV
+34 TDVVMDVAMTV
-45 AVFALYLLLF
+45 TVFVLFLFLF
-55 VPLQIDKGV
+55 VPMQIDKGI
-64 SEWLKNI
+64 SDWLKNI
-71 SALALLVLITAAFFR
+71 SALALLVLMIVTFFR
-86 WAAADWGRLGHLFF
+86 WADADWGRLHYLFF

-132 TLLGMFMAIVRSIVN
+132 TLLGMFMAIVRSIVR
-147 DKLLNFF
+147 DALLNFF
-154 IDVYVDVFRAVP
+154 IDMYVDVFRSIP

-196 LIEGAYLTEVF
+196 LIEAAYLTEVF

-222 RSIGLSAWK
+222 RSIGLSAWQ

-236 VLPQSVRII
+236 VLPQSVRIV

-270 ILKVAQDL
+270 ILKVSQDL
-278 QSQFVNATPL
+278 QSQFVNATPMV
-288 IVGALLYMV
+288 VGALLYLV

-308 LEKARPRN
+308 LEKTRPRT